1 MLRATA
7 VIRKAAVKPDRV
19 ADTAWLDHDARQSR
33 RLALRAHGGLEFQL
47 DLDRATAL
55 NDGDAVKLEDGRL
68 VQVRA
73 APQQLLE
80 IRAENPARLVRLAW
94 HLGGA
99 HVPAE
104 FHGDAVYVEVDPAV
118 AELARGQGCRVG
130 AVTRPFQPERSE
142 EHVCTHDHHGHG
154 HHGHGHDHAH
164 DHHGHGHGH
173 DHHGQEHH
181 GRDQHGDHDHE
192 HGPAC
197 GHGHKHEH

>member
-19 ADTAWLDHDARQSR
+19 ADTAWLDHEARQGR
-33 RLALRAHGGLEFQL
+33 HAALRAHAGLEFLL
-47 DLDRATAL
+47 DLDQATVL

-80 IRAENPARLVRLAW
+80 IRAENPMRLVRLAW
-94 HLGGA
+94 HLGGG

-104 FHGDAVYVEVDPAV
+104 LHADVIYALDDPAV

-130 AVTRPFQPERSE
+130 AVTRPFQPERAE
-142 EHVCTHDHHGHG
+142 EHVCAHDHHGHG
-154 HHGHGHDHAH
+154 HHRGHDHHGHDHGHAHGHDHAHGHHGHAH
-164 DHHGHGHGH
+164 DHHGH
-173 DHHGQEHH
+173 
-181 GRDQHGDHDHE
+181 E

-197 GHGHKHEH
+197 AHGHKHEH